1 MRVPLRVSWAA
12 AGGVAG
18 AKRALPKGCISQD
31 RYGISLYSGPA
42 WPPLPS
48 GRLGPSCMH
57 IRAASTCIADRVCV
71 HVVCL
76 RACAGAGAGAVESHE
91 EIAPARI
98 DHAYTRSS
106 SLQMSHTGYR

>member
-48 GRLGPSCMH
+48 SRLAPLMYACTRCSNVHCRSRVH
-57 IRAASTCIADRVCV
+57 I

-76 RACAGAGAGAVESHE
+76 RACSGAAESHE

-98 DHAYTRSS
+98 DQA
-106 SLQMSHTGYR
+106 